1 MPDKEVLLKPRDDP
15 HVFTIFCV
23 SFLACLVGK
32 IIFKEKVLTE
42 PIANFVTV
50 SDEAYTLV
58 YLENSYDRW
67 MAESKDEPKPPT
79 KKWTSDN
86 LAATLYK
93 GWNQEGIVR
102 YNELYKNV
110 KEKRKEKG
118 TKEFELDF
126 QDEMQASRKKKGRKR
141 KEPLENEII
150 LEPLF
155 EDSDA
160 EKSDVSD
167 DDDDE
172 RNGE

>member
-1 MPDKEVLLKPRDDP
+1 MPDKEMLLKPRDDP
-15 HVFTIFCV
+15 QVYTIFCV

-32 IIFKEKVLTE
+32 IIFNQKVLTE
-42 PIANFVTV
+42 PIANFVTI
-50 SDEAYTLV
+50 SDEAYALV

-67 MAESKDEPKPPT
+67 MAESKDEPTPPT

-86 LAATLYK
+86 LAATIYK
-93 GWNQEGIVR
+93 GWNKEGIVR
-102 YNELYKNV
+102 YNELYKSV

-118 TKEFELDF
+118 TKKFELDF
-126 QDEMQASRKKKGRKR
+126 QERMQASREKKGRKR
-141 KEPLENEII
+141 KEPLENENI

-160 EKSDVSD
+160 EES

-172 RNGE
+172 RSEE